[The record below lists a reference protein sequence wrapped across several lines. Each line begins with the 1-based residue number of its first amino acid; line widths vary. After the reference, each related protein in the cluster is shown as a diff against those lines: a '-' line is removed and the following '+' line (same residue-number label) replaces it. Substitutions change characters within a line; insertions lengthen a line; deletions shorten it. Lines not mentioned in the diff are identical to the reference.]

1 MIRCPSCGQ
10 HEFAGTLYCSECG
23 VRLTQQIP
31 SPAGAT
37 TPDEAAAAPESAE
50 SRLASGARAGLKIL
64 ASGEV
69 ISLIGR
75 KQFTLGRSMPGQA
88 VIPDID
94 LDRLDASLHGV
105 SRMHAELIVG
115 QDNVLIKDLESVNG
129 TMVNGKRLRPQRP
142 MPISSGDL
150 IEIGSLRLQLITRQ
164 RD

>member
-1 MIRCPSCGQ
+1 MIRCPTCGQ
-10 HEFAGTLYCSECG
+10 HEFVGTLYCSECG

-31 SPAGAT
+31 SHTEGEAGDQAQV
-37 TPDEAAAAPESAE
+37 AADAPEAG
-50 SRLASGARAGLKIL
+50 LASGALAGLKIL
-64 ASGEV
+64 SSGEV

-115 QDNVLIKDLESVNG
+115 RSQVLIKDLESVNG
-129 TMVNGKRLRPQRP
+129 TLVNGKRLRPQRAVS
-142 MPISSGDL
+142 ISGGDL
-150 IEIGSLRLQLITRQ
+150 IEIGSLRMQLITR
-164 RD
+164 